1 MPDTKKSISISE
13 LTNQIKNLLEGN
25 FQQIWVSGEISNY
38 KHHYSGH
45 MYFTLKDDSA
55 EIKVV
60 MFKGFNQYLRFKPED
75 GMQVLANGRLSVYEQ
90 RGQYQLILKQ
100 LEPSGIG
107 TLYLAFEALKKQLT
121 EEGLFDSDK
130 KLELPEYPNTV
141 GVVTSQSGAAVQDI
155 FQILERRAP
164 FIDIILRATKVQGEG
179 AANDIVQAI
188 EEFNEYKKVDIV
200 ILGRGGGSLEDLWP
214 FNEEI
219 VARAISDSK
228 IPIISAVGHET
239 DYSISDM
246 VADHRAPTPSAA
258 AEIVSPSVSDIKEIF
273 ERLEIKIESF
283 IRNLIE
289 RNWQNIDELIN
300 RHSRQQPQKI
310 IDLQFHELEKLSN
323 RFINSIMQNR
333 KYWGMKFNPLLEK
346 LSALSPTAILERG
359 YSVAYKLPDRQIIRA
374 SGDIDNGQEFELL
387 TSKGSIAAKKIKDL
401 TKSKNKQ

>member
-1 MPDTKKSISISE
+1 MIEQNQTITVTE
-13 LTNQIKNLLEGN
+13 LTAEIKNILEGKFEN
-25 FQQIWVSGEISNY
+25 VWVSGEISNF

-107 TLYLAFEALKKQLT
+107 TLYLAFEALKKQLA
-121 EEGLFDSDK
+121 EEGLFDSDRK
-130 KLELPEYPNTV
+130 MELPKYPNTV
-141 GVVTSQSGAAVQDI
+141 GVITSQSGAAVQDI

-164 FIDIILRATKVQGEG
+164 FVDIILRATKVQGEE
-179 AANDIVQAI
+179 AAHDIVEAI
-188 EEFNEYKKVDIV
+188 EEFNEFREVDI
-200 ILGRGGGSLEDLWP
+200 IIMGRGGGSLEDLWP

-219 VARAISDSK
+219 VARAISAST

-258 AEIVSPSVSDIKEIF
+258 AEIVSPSMSDIKDMF
-273 ERLEIKIESF
+273 DRLEMKIKSNIKK
-283 IRNLIE
+283 LIE
-289 RNWQNIDELIN
+289 RKWQDADELIN
-300 RHSRQQPQKI
+300 RHFRQQPKKVI
-310 IDLQFHELEKLSN
+310 ELQYNELGKLSN
-323 RFINSIMQNR
+323 RFINSILQNQ
-333 KYWGMKFNPLLEK
+333 KYLGMMLNPLTEK
-346 LSALSPTAILERG
+346 LSALSPKAILERG
-359 YSVAYKLPDRQIIRA
+359 YSVAFKLPEREIIRA
-374 SGDIDNGQEFELL
+374 PGDIDKGQEFELL
-387 TSKGSIAAKKIKDL
+387 TSKGSIAATKIKDL
-401 TKSKNKQ
+401 TKSKTKQ